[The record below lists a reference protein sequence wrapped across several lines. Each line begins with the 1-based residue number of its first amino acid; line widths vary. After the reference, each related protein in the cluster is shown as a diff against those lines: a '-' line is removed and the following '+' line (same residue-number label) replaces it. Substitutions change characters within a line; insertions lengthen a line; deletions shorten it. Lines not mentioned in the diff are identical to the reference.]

1 VSYKGYIALSAEKLL
16 LLKLLVMLNQVYF
29 FYDILLKIQIVF
41 NSVLKTAAN
50 IALVCSVKLG

>member
-1 VSYKGYIALSAEKLL
+1 MSYKGYIALSAEKLL